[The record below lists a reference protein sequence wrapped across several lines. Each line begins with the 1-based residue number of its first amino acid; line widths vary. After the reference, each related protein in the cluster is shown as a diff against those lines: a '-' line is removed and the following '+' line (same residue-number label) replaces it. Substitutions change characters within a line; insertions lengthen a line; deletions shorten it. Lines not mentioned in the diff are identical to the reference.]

1 MSTCNVYAPYRNCSI
16 QFWFP
21 EVKSRFSLALSLH
34 HFSNMILVVG
44 EKEDFQ
50 YSPFKLLR
58 FLWLNHSKEVYINAV
73 FQRMILYQ
81 KLSPDP
87 KKIKD

>member
-1 MSTCNVYAPYRNCSI
+1 
-16 QFWFP
+16 
-21 EVKSRFSLALSLH
+21 
-34 HFSNMILVVG
+34 MILVVG

-73 FQRMILYQ
+73 FQRMVLYQ
-81 KLSPDP
+81 KISPDP

>member
-1 MSTCNVYAPYRNCSI
+1 
-16 QFWFP
+16 
-21 EVKSRFSLALSLH
+21 
-34 HFSNMILVVG
+34 MILVVG

-58 FLWLNHSKEVYINAV
+58 CLWLNHSKEVYINAV

-81 KLSPDP
+81 KISPDP